1 MNDYLLHELAQIRID
16 ELRAE
21 ATRSRAAQNARE
33 TRGHRR
39 SLGFLG
45 GLWAI
50 RAEASGISHEATQE
64 ACCA

>member
-21 ATRSRAAQNARE
+21 ATRSHAAQKARGI
-33 TRGHRR
+33 RGHRR

-64 ACCA
+64 VCCA